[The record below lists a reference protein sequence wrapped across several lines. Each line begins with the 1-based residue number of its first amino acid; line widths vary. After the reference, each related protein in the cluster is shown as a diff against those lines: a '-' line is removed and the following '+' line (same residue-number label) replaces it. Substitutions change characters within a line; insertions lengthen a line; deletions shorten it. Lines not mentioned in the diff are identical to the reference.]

1 MGGEKRSSRKA
12 STHRS
17 VRKKASPK
25 LTGRIVL
32 PGNAPYHGR
41 RGCFNSFPKVIVY
54 AQKKQDIVNAVRW
67 ARHHHVPVRYR
78 RPGHSYDK
86 RVPNDKGAMVIDISE
101 MYRREMVNKG
111 SRRILTQPIGPSP
124 DRLIGQKRRI
134 LEGGLTDV
142 PGILVGHAED
152 ESGRTG
158 CTVILCPS
166 GAVPGVDV
174 RGGFPGTIQTDA
186 IRPGTATDVVQGVLL
201 TGGSNFGL
209 AAASGVM
216 NWLAQNGIGAPT
228 EAGPLPTVPG
238 AVIFDLIYAKGARRP
253 DAEMGYIA
261 SEEANSGPVEEG
273 SVGAGAGAT
282 VGKIYGTPMKGG
294 VGTAS
299 WKIPGGPVV
308 AALAVVNAVGD
319 IWDQDHIIAG
329 ALRPNGTFVNQ
340 TRAILEGIPPGTSG
354 SRNTTIAVVATTGRL
369 TKAEAGRVA
378 TLAHDGMARAIS
390 PVHIQSDGDTVFCL
404 ATGTDTSGLTGDSAV
419 TAIGTTAAVVLE
431 EAIIRGVKAANSIRP
446 RHGGK

>member
-1 MGGEKRSSRKA
+1 MGGEKRLILKQE
-12 STHRS
+12 
-17 VRKKASPK
+17 PK

-32 PGNAPYHGR
+32 PGDAQYNVS
-41 RGCFNSFPKVIVY
+41 RGGFNRFPLAIVY
-54 AQKKQDIVNAVRW
+54 ARKQQDIVNAVRW
-67 ARHHHVPVRYR
+67 ARHYQVPIRMRRFGHPYGKGVPVSD
-78 RPGHSYDK
+78 G
-86 RVPNDKGAMVIDISE
+86 GIVIDLSE
-101 MYRREMVNKG
+101 MPNKG
-111 SRRILTQPIGPSP
+111 SRSILTQPIGPSP
-124 DRLIGQKRRI
+124 DRLIGQKGMVFK
-134 LEGGLTDV
+134 GGLTDV

-158 CTVILCPS
+158 CTVVLYPK

-186 IRPGTATDVVQGVLL
+186 IRPGTATEVVQAVLL

-216 NWLAQNGIGAPT
+216 NWLAQRGFGVPT
-228 EAGPLPTVPG
+228 EGGTLPTVPG
-238 AVIFDLIYAKGARRP
+238 AVIFDLIFAKGARRP
-253 DAEMGYIA
+253 DAKMGYAA
-261 SEEANSGPVEEG
+261 SQAANAGPVEEG

-282 VGKIYGTPMKGG
+282 VGKIYGRPMKGG

-319 IWDQDHIIAG
+319 IWDHDHIIAG

-340 TRAILEGIPPGTSG
+340 TRAILEGVPPRTSQG
-354 SRNTTIAVVATTGRL
+354 RNTTIAVVATTAVL
-369 TKAEAGRVA
+369 TKAEASRVA

-390 PVHIQSDGDTVFCL
+390 PVHTQADGDTIFCL
-404 ATGTDTSGLTGDSAV
+404 ATGTDTSGLTGNNAV
-419 TAIGTTAAVVLE
+419 TAVGTTAAVVLE
-431 EAIIRGVKAANSIRP
+431 QAIIRGVRAANRGLWN
-446 RHGGK
+446 RQRGK